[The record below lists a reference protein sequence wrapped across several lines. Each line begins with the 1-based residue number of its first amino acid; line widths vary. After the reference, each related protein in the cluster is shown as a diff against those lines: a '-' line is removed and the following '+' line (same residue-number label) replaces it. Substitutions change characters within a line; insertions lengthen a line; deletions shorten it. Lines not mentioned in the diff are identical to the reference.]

1 MNKILK
7 TTLIVIGLSLLAGGS
22 LFAGWLFANNRARSA
37 AFAPSYLMRGY
48 DWKKP
53 AYAQSPAFGPGM
65 MGGRGG
71 MMGGRAYSGYRP
83 GMMGGYRSGLT
94 DLQPLSIAQAEGAA
108 QEYINNLGVDGLK
121 IGEVMVFDNH
131 AYVRVVETSTGI
143 GAFELLVDPVTTS
156 TLLSAGLAVYPE
168 HGANMMWNLKYGGLN
183 HAQHLIGQNMMGGRR
198 GMMSGQV
205 WNTTPADVP
214 AEMTVTDEQALEYA
228 QKFLDANLS
237 GATAAAEAE
246 PFYGYYTIDVLRDG
260 RIVGML
266 SVNGFSA
273 QVFYHYWHGTFI
285 EMSEE

>member
-37 AFAPSYLMRGY
+37 AFASSYIMRGYDGY

-53 AYAQSPAFGPGM
+53 AYDRIPAFGPGM

-71 MMGGRAYSGYRP
+71 MMGGRAYSGYGP
-83 GMMGGYRSGLT
+83 GMMGGYPSGLT
-94 DLQPLSIAQAEGAA
+94 NLQPLSIAQAEGAA

-143 GAFELLVDPVTTS
+143 GAFEVLVDPVT
-156 TLLSAGLAVYPE
+156 LAVYPE
-168 HGANMMWNLKYGGLN
+168 HGPNMMWNLKYGGLN
-183 HAQHLIGQNMMGGRR
+183 HQNMMAGRR

-205 WNTTPADVP
+205 WNTTPADVS

-228 QKFLDANLS
+228 QKYLDANLS
-237 GATAAAEAE
+237 GTTVAAEAE

-260 RIVGML
+260 KILGML

-273 QVFYHYWHGTFI
+273 QVFFHSWHGNFI

>member
-7 TTLIVIGLSLLAGGS
+7 TTLIVIGLLLLAGGS
-22 LFAGWLFANNRARSA
+22 LFAGWLYANNRARSA
-37 AFAPSYLMRGY
+37 AFAPSFFMRGY

-53 AYAQSPAFGPGM
+53 AYAQFPAFGPGR
-65 MGGRGG
+65 MGGRGGMLGGNRSFGGG
-71 MMGGRAYSGYRP
+71 MMGGRAYFGYGP
-83 GMMGGYRSGLT
+83 GMVGGYRSGLT
-94 DLQPLSIAQAEGAA
+94 NLQPLSIAQAEDAA

-143 GAFELLVDPVTTS
+143 GAFEVLVDPVT
-156 TLLSAGLAVYPE
+156 LAVYPE
-168 HGANMMWNLKYGGLN
+168 HGPNMMWNLKYGGLN
-183 HAQHLIGQNMMGGRR
+183 HQNMMAGRR

-205 WNTTPADVP
+205 WNTTPADVS

-228 QKFLDANLS
+228 QKYLDANLS
-237 GATAAAEAE
+237 GTTVAAEAE

-260 RIVGML
+260 KIVGML

-273 QVFYHYWHGTFI
+273 QVFFHNWHGNFI

>member
-7 TTLIVIGLSLLAGGS
+7 TILIVIGLLLLAGGS

-37 AFAPSYLMRGY
+37 ALAPSFFMRGY

-53 AYAQSPAFGPGM
+53 AYAQFPAFGPGR

-94 DLQPLSIAQAEGAA
+94 DLQPLSIAQAEDAA
-108 QEYINNLGVDGLK
+108 QKYIDNLGVDGLK

-143 GAFELLVDPVTTS
+143 GAFEVLVDPVTQV
-156 TLLSAGLAVYPE
+156 AYPE
-168 HGANMMWNLKYGGLN
+168 YGPNMMWNLKYGGLN
-183 HAQHLIGQNMMGGRR
+183 HRGMMGGRG
-198 GMMSGQV
+198 GMMGSYA
-205 WNTTPADVP
+205 WSTTPVNVS
-214 AEMTVTDEQALEYA
+214 AEMPVSAQQALENA
-228 QKFLDANLS
+228 QKYLDTYLP
-237 GATAAAEAE
+237 GTTTAEDAD
-246 PFYGYYTIDVLRDG
+246 PFYGYYTIDTLWDG
-260 RIVGML
+260 KVVGML
-266 SVNGFSA
+266 SVNGYNG
-273 QVFYHYWHGTFI
+273 QVFLHTWHGNFI

>member
-22 LFAGWLFANNRARSA
+22 LFAGWLFANNRARLA
-37 AFAPSYLMRGY
+37 AFAPNYIMRNYDGY

-53 AYAQSPAFGPGM
+53 AYAQFPAFGPGM

-71 MMGGRAYSGYRP
+71 MMGGGRSFGGGMMGGRAYS
-83 GMMGGYRSGLT
+83 GYRSGLT
-94 DLQPLSIAQAEGAA
+94 DLQPLSIAQAEDAA
-108 QEYINNLGVDGLK
+108 QKYINNLGVDGLK

-131 AYVRVVETSTGI
+131 AYVRIVETSTGI
-143 GAFELLVDPVTTS
+143 GAFELLVDPVT
-156 TLLSAGLAVYPE
+156 LAVYPE
-168 HGANMMWNLKYGGLN
+168 HGPNMMWNLKYGGLN
-183 HAQHLIGQNMMGGRR
+183 HQNMMSGRW

-205 WNTTPADVP
+205 WNTTPADIS

-228 QKFLDANLS
+228 QKYLNANLS
-237 GATAAAEAE
+237 GATVAAEAE

-260 RIVGML
+260 KIVGML
-266 SVNGFSA
+266 SVNGFSGQA
-273 QVFYHYWHGTFI
+273 FYHHWHGTFI

>member
-7 TTLIVIGLSLLAGGS
+7 TTLIVIGLLLLAGGS

-37 AFAPSYLMRGY
+37 AFAPSYIMRGNDGY
-48 DWKKP
+48 DWNRP
-53 AYAQSPAFGPGM
+53 PYARFPAFGPGR

-71 MMGGRAYSGYRP
+71 MMGGCAYSGYGP

-94 DLQPLSIAQAEGAA
+94 DLQPLSIAQAEDAA

-143 GAFELLVDPVTTS
+143 GAFEVLVDPVT
-156 TLLSAGLAVYPE
+156 LAVYPE
-168 HGANMMWNLKYGGLN
+168 HGPNMMWNLKYGGLN
-183 HAQHLIGQNMMGGRR
+183 HAQHLIGQNMMAGRR

-205 WNTTPADVP
+205 WNTTPADVS

-228 QKFLDANLS
+228 QKYLDANLS
-237 GATAAAEAE
+237 GAKVAAEAE
-246 PFYGYYTIDVLRDG
+246 LFYGYYTIDTLRDG
-260 RIVGML
+260 KVVGML
-266 SVNGFSA
+266 SVNGYNG
-273 QVFYHYWHGTFI
+273 QVFLHTWHGNFI
-285 EMSEE
+285 EMSED